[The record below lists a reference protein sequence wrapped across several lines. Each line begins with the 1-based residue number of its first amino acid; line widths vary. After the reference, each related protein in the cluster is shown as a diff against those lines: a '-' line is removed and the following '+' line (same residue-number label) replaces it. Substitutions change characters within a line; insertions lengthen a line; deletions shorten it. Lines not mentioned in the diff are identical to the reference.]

1 MTTITTYAELKQNI
15 EDYTKRSGSDMGG
28 KLDQFIDAA
37 ESDINKDLRVREM
50 ESQATATTSTSD
62 RYVSLPTGF
71 IKMRRMMITIDGV
84 LYQVPQ
90 LPHGSVMAIYDDGA
104 VPTQF
109 SVTSQIEMNRKSD
122 QAYTLTIDYYQ
133 EVTALSGSNTST
145 TVLTTYPMIYL
156 AGCLKHA
163 FRWNMQYDLA
173 DYWDGKFK
181 EEVAKAN
188 RKARAGR
195 IGPTPVVLPHGGMVV

>member
-1 MTTITTYAELKQNI
+1 MV
-15 EDYTKRSGSDMGG
+15 DVFPSH
-28 KLDQFIDAA
+28 
-37 ESDINKDLRVREM
+37 
-50 ESQATATTSTSD
+50 D
-62 RYVSLPTGF
+62 RG
-71 IKMRRMMITIDGV
+71 
-84 LYQVPQ
+84 
-90 LPHGSVMAIYDDGA
+90 